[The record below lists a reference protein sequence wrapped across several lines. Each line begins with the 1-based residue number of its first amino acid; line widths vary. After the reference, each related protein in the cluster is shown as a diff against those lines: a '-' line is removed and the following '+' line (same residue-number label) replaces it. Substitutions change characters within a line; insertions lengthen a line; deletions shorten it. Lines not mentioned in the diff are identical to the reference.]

1 MGLYDKGRSVAP
13 DSKGQEISKG
23 NFDVFNFP
31 KKNLKKFPLLTSAL
45 VSKKWSKNKG
55 YFLFGH
61 FIDARATLL

>member
-31 KKNLKKFPLLTSAL
+31 KKTEKNSLTSAL

-55 YFLFGH
+55 YFLFDH
-61 FIDARATLL
+61 FIDARSTLL